1 MKKVGRPPL
10 LSGETLTEIE
20 SVLTNLR
27 ISGAAIAGKVII
39 AVRNGVLNARFP
51 EEWLKMV
58 VGQPYQPNGHG
69 IFLNHLI
76 LVEQRE
82 TTAKKEI
89 NPALFEELT
98 FSCKR
103 KIAQIVLENN
113 IHKNDIKLR
122 PYSS

>member
-58 VGQPYQPNGHG
+58 VG
-69 IFLNHLI
+69 
-76 LVEQRE
+76 
-82 TTAKKEI
+82 
-89 NPALFEELT
+89 
-98 FSCKR
+98 
-103 KIAQIVLENN
+103 
-113 IHKNDIKLR
+113 
-122 PYSS
+122 